1 MRSGTLHNWFD
12 LPTVGPTSEPSQAA
26 NVMIALLPLMPFR
39 PVQVAAAVLFVG
51 LSLATLGCKRK
62 RSSDPQPGA
71 ALVEETPREAD
82 PVEAPIHG
90 EKRCSWAPGGRAFSL
105 RAERASAGAAEG
117 PESPFAVE
125 LGGSVAFEGG
135 FAVGLLR
142 EGRVHTAG
150 VAVTDG
156 HGRTRLVELGEVHGA
171 VDPPRLALHGNALLV
186 VVNDSDAQGS
196 IFRVARIA
204 EPFVGSVVWGPE
216 VQEGRD
222 DSAVFAVAAAGD
234 SALLVWDAED
244 GSTARSHLMRLIFD
258 PVTLKALGAARPIKG
273 AGVDAGGPALA
284 PRPGGHWLVWSTF
297 QIEPK
302 ARGAGEAEGRG
313 LLDEPRVHL
322 RVAPIDVRGEATAPS
337 LDLGERQPFT
347 LDVAGG
353 DDGGLV
359 LALRTSEP
367 EPADTHVTLVRVRP
381 DGSFTSDVSEHADMA
396 AGAPVL
402 LRQHAEAPLWLA
414 VRGGTAPSLL
424 GRVHDSGSVA
434 LAPELLLHGR
444 EPLVA
449 GPRGWL
455 LVEPHG
461 LDLDLRLAS
470 CPAEAAPGSP

>member
-1 MRSGTLHNWFD
+1 M
-12 LPTVGPTSEPSQAA
+12 V
-26 NVMIALLPLMPFR
+26 
-39 PVQVAAAVLFVG
+39 
-51 LSLATLGCKRK
+51 TLGCKRK
-62 RSSDPQPGA
+62 PSSDPQPA
-71 ALVEETPREAD
+71 VDRVEETPHEAD
-82 PVEAPIHG
+82 PVEPLIQG
-90 EKRCSWAPGGRAFSL
+90 EKRCSWAPGERAFAL
-105 RAERASAGAAEG
+105 RAERASAGSAEG

-125 LGGSVAFEGG
+125 LGGSVAFDGG

-196 IFRVARIA
+196 ILRVARIA
-204 EPFVGSVVWGPE
+204 EPFVGTVVWGPE

-222 DSAVFAVAAAGD
+222 DSAVFAVATAGE

-244 GSTARSHLMRLIFD
+244 GSTARSRLMRLIFD
-258 PVTLKALGAARPIKG
+258 PVTMKPLGPARPFNV
-273 AGVDAGGPALA
+273 AGSDAGGPALA
-284 PRPGGHWLVWSTF
+284 PRPGGHWLIWSTF
-297 QIEPK
+297 QIEPR
-302 ARGAGEAEGRG
+302 ARGPGEAEERG
-313 LLDEPRVHL
+313 LLDDPRVHL
-322 RVAPIDVRGEATAPS
+322 RVAPIDARGEVTAPP
-337 LDLGERQPFT
+337 LDLGERQPFA

-367 EPADTHVTLVRVRP
+367 EPTDTRVTVLRVRP
-381 DGSFTSDVSEHADMA
+381 DGSFTSDISEHADMA

-402 LRQHAEAPLWLA
+402 LRQSEDAPLWLA
-414 VRGGTAPSLL
+414 VRGATGPSLL
-424 GRVHDSGSVA
+424 GSVHDRGSVA

-449 GPRGWL
+449 GPGGWL
-455 LVEPHG
+455 LVEPQG
-461 LDLDLRLAS
+461 LDLGLRLAS
-470 CPAEAAPGSP
+470 CLADAAAGLP